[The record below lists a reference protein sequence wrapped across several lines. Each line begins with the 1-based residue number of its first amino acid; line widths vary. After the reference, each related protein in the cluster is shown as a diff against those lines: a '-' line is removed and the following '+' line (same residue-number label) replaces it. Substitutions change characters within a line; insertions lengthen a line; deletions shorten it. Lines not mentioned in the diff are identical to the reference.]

1 MTHVMGSSEPR
12 RTLGRYVLEEPI
24 ATGTTATIWRA
35 RDAGKNTTV
44 AIKVFRSHLVADPVA
59 RARMDNEANAAR
71 QVHAPTIISA
81 IDRISRRDEFA
92 LVFPYVPGTP
102 LSERLRES
110 AFTPEEAAAVAADI
124 ADALVAIHAVGLVH
138 RDVKPGNVLLAHDG
152 RARLLDFGISHAL
165 TDEIELDQA
174 LTGAGLAI
182 GTLPYMAPEQLVAR
196 PLTPATDVYGLGVV
210 LYEMLSGRRP
220 FGATTPVALVEEQRV
235 PASRIEDAPGPLVD
249 LALRAMAH
257 DAPARPRADELA
269 ASLRRWL
276 VAPIEVDAPTAAVT
290 TVEPAALAASGP
302 ARSRRRGLV
311 TGAVAFAGMIV
322 LAVVA
327 LAAVT
332 PPSGPGTPP
341 GGTAPLAAAA
351 NPSATAKS
359 NSARSVASVAPAA
372 AATPTSATS
381 QPTAQPAAQPP
392 AQPTATPAAQP
403 PAPQPTPS
411 PQPKPGGHHGGHA
424 HHHHAHHHHAHHHPK
439 KKRHHH

>member
-12 RTLGRYVLEEPI
+12 GTLGRYVLEEPI

-124 ADALVAIHAVGLVH
+124 ADALVAIHAVGVVH

-182 GTLPYMAPEQLVAR
+182 GTLPYMAPEQIAGQPALA
-196 PLTPATDVYGLGVV
+196 ATDIFALGVV
-210 LYEMLSGRRP
+210 LYEMLARMRP
-220 FGATTPVALVEEQRV
+220 FGGATPVALAAEQRN
-235 PASRIEDAPGPLVD
+235 PPPRIADAPEPLVD
-249 LALRAMAH
+249 LALRAMAF
-257 DAPARPRADELA
+257 DPGARPAAAEMSAALRNWLA
-269 ASLRRWL
+269 APDAL
-276 VAPIEVDAPTAAVT
+276 DAPTAPVT
-290 TVEPAALAASGP
+290 TV
-302 ARSRRRGLV
+302 V
-311 TGAVAFAGMIV
+311 
-322 LAVVA
+322 
-327 LAAVT
+327 
-332 PPSGPGTPP
+332 
-341 GGTAPLAAAA
+341 AAAA
-351 NPSATAKS
+351 AGATAS
-359 NSARSVASVAPAA
+359 ETPGRHRRILTGAIAVAAVLV
-372 AATPTSATS
+372 
-381 QPTAQPAAQPP
+381 
-392 AQPTATPAAQP
+392 
-403 PAPQPTPS
+403 
-411 PQPKPGGHHGGHA
+411 
-424 HHHHAHHHHAHHHPK
+424 
-439 KKRHHH
+439 